1 MENEPKTVGGVP
13 EDTSLSIV
21 DPLLVAQKDKVDS
34 MRSAYMALNYNDLTD
49 AKRTIQSVT
58 VMRIYHQVGRIIH
71 FTEVMDQLEDKI
83 YDSILMNI
91 GGMDSADPAT
101 MLMLLKVQSDL
112 QNTMIQSQQL
122 IKPYLDMD
130 ISTIAPP
137 VEMQETSFGVSIIS
151 QESRSNIRS
160 GAQAL
165 LTELRKTHPD
175 LPQEP
180 QGNAETSVKQ
190 QSKRGRKPGSKAKNT
205 NVVQETGEVSNDRIT
220 GTE

>member
-21 DPLLVAQKDKVDS
+21 DPLLVAQKDKVNS
-34 MRSAYMALNYNDLTD
+34 MRSAYMALDYNDLTN

-58 VMRIYHQVGRIIH
+58 IMRIYHQVGRIIH

-101 MLMLLKVQSDL
+101 MLMLLKVQADL

-130 ISTIAPP
+130 ITTIAPP
-137 VEMQETSFGVSIIS
+137 IEMEETSFGVSIIS
-151 QESRSNIRS
+151 QESRNNIRS

-165 LTELRKTHPD
+165 LTELRKSNPE
-175 LPQEP
+175 LPQV
-180 QGNAETSVKQ
+180 TSDNTKT
-190 QSKRGRKPGSKAKNT
+190 SDSSKPKRGRKPGSKNAKA
-205 NVVQETGEVSNDRIT
+205 VKGSDEVSNDRIA
-220 GTE
+220 GAE